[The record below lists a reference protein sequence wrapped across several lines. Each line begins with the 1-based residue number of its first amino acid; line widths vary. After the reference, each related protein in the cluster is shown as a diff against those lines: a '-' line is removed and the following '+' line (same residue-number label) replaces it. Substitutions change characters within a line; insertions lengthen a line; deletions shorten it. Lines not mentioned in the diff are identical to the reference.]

1 MLETNTDNDFNDN
14 EILSTYFTYD
24 FDNNY
29 KFEDA
34 INNKEIQ
41 PVYETKTKTLYYN
54 VKEAMSAEPN
64 TERINIIPEHN
75 ADYTGNVMLHS
86 ILVRDSFIIT
96 DEFNS
101 NNKHIISNV
110 VTSFYESQDKQS
122 KIYSGCKVK
131 VTNICL
137 DPYNNKSGNY
147 ILSNTETETIL
158 EII

>member
-1 MLETNTDNDFNDN
+1 M
-14 EILSTYFTYD
+14 
-24 FDNNY
+24 
-29 KFEDA
+29 
-34 INNKEIQ
+34 
-41 PVYETKTKTLYYN
+41 
-54 VKEAMSAEPN
+54 KEAMPAEPN
-64 TERINIIPEHN
+64 TERINVIPELN
-75 ADYTGNVMLHS
+75 PQYTGNVVLNP
-86 ILVRDSFIIT
+86 ILVKDSFTIT

-101 NNKHIISNV
+101 NNKHIVSNI

-147 ILSNTETETIL
+147 ILSYTETETIL